1 MSTSRGFGDAS
12 IASATRCDDFPRRLT
27 RSQRSRLIK
36 STRKLTKLLG
46 ENPMPSVNLPLA
58 SPISSPRKKYREGN
72 AAALYS
78 PILSTTK
85 KLARVALDHLQTGHR
100 RDPDAKS
107 QWEDMGS
114 IKSGPAT
121 LPHGSDW
128 RPVLILQPESNL
140 ESEIDGYISYVSSG
154 EPSPS
159 LSSLRKRPSSLVSI
173 STSKSCLHSPPP
185 EYEKWNE
192 EREVRHRRKRFAKL
206 ARFLG
211 ERIPPDLLLPKP
223 GSAKP
228 NRGSPRRRRFLPSL
242 VPPVPPVIPL
252 IRAEETPTSRQ
263 ETPLSSSPPCSLMDS
278 PRHTSVEKTVEVF
291 ETNDS
296 EPTSSSTD
304 AAPSHP
310 LAQAHFPSR
319 RESSIS
325 LFHEHSAQSCA
336 NGYFEVDD
344 HIYVV
349 SSEDGKGLESY
360 PILGSSRSE
369 SRSAFLRLRPS
380 TSSPEPGAVSHRSER
395 RQGWSGE
402 WNAPNMQDVISKLRD
417 LR

>member
-1 MSTSRGFGDAS
+1 
-12 IASATRCDDFPRRLT
+12 
-27 RSQRSRLIK
+27 
-36 STRKLTKLLG
+36 
-46 ENPMPSVNLPLA
+46 MPSVNLPLA
-58 SPISSPRKKYREGN
+58 SPISSPRKSRREGN

-78 PILSTTK
+78 PILSMTK
-85 KLARVALDHLQTGHR
+85 KLARVALDHLQTGHH
-100 RDPDAKS
+100 RDPDTHC

-121 LPHGSDW
+121 LPHGSGW
-128 RPVLILQPESNL
+128 TPVLVLQPESNF
-140 ESEIDGYISYVSSG
+140 EAEIDGYISYVSSG
-154 EPSPS
+154 APSPS
-159 LSSLRKRPSSLVSI
+159 LSSLGKRPSSLFSI
-173 STSKSCLHSPPP
+173 STSKSCLHSPP
-185 EYEKWNE
+185 ECEKWNE
-192 EREVRHRRKRFAKL
+192 EWELRHRRKRFAKL

-211 ERIPPDLLLPKP
+211 ERIPPDLLLPNP

-242 VPPVPPVIPL
+242 VPPVPPVIPPT
-252 IRAEETPTSRQ
+252 RAETPTLQQ
-263 ETPLSSSPPCSLMDS
+263 ETPLSSSRPCSLVDC
-278 PRHTSVEKTVEVF
+278 PRHTSVEEPVEVF
-291 ETNDS
+291 EANDS
-296 EPTSSSTD
+296 EPTSSGTG

-310 LAQAHFPSR
+310 LAQAHFSSR
-319 RESSIS
+319 SESSIS
-325 LFHEHSAQSCA
+325 LFHEHSTQSCT

-344 HIYVV
+344 HIYAV
-349 SSEDGKGLESY
+349 SSEDGKGPESY
-360 PILGSSRSE
+360 PVLGSPRSE